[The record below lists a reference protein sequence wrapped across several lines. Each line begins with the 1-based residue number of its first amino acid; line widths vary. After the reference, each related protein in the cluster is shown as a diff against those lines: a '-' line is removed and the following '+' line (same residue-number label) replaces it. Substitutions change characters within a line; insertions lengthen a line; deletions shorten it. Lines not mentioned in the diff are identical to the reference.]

1 MREMIE
7 IKDGRM
13 SRSLES
19 KIYAGIWCVVGVVYV
34 VGIMRARS
42 YSGLPMLDFRVV
54 GHIACTLIPFLFLF
68 LVNNALLIPR
78 LLATNRYGRYLSLTL
93 GLVLI
98 VWLLQGGYFFY
109 EITRH
114 ELPQHIKMHP
124 GPRPLLPWPLFME
137 LICDALIVGVN
148 LAIALLFQRF
158 HDRLEHERL
167 LKSNAESQLSYLKA
181 QINPHFYM
189 NMLNNIHGMIEIDP
203 EKAQEMVIEMSR
215 LMRYTL
221 YDSSKPHIA
230 LRQEIEFLRDY
241 MGLMRQRY
249 PRDKVRISKEFPD
262 DDSISGVMIPPLL
275 FLVFI
280 ENSFKHGVS
289 YSTDSFITVKLEI
302 AEGRLTF
309 RCLNSV
315 HGTEGV
321 KTGSKGI
328 GLQNVS
334 QRLDLIYGNAYSL
347 EVHDTERTY
356 LVTLTI
362 PTDETKN
369 IDN

>member
-1 MREMIE
+1 MREMID

-54 GHIACTLIPFLFLF
+54 GHMACTLIPFLFLF

-221 YDSSKPHIA
+221 YDSSKPRIA

-241 MGLMRQRY
+241 MGLMR
-249 PRDKVRISKEFPD
+249 DKVRISEEFPD

-328 GLQNVS
+328 GLQNVG